1 MCLSLF
7 NTVSN
12 HLCLSSLHC
21 SSFSFVCLSLSQ
33 MELCLASDILCSKLP
48 AVHRCATALLAIAGG
63 EEEEVN
69 EDKNSTSVSPSSPFS
84 TGFLLFY
91 SLLMALLYMLY
102 CQLIA
107 QCERASMCKCNGYIT
122 SVLCTHIVDKTCIYI
137 YIKFPT
143 QCL

>member
-63 EEEEVN
+63 EKEEVN
-69 EDKNSTSVSPSSPFS
+69 EDKNGTSPSVSPSSPFS

-102 CQLIA
+102 SLLTA
-107 QCERASMCKCNGYIT
+107 
-122 SVLCTHIVDKTCIYI
+122 
-137 YIKFPT
+137 
-143 QCL
+143 